1 MNITTNS
8 PITFGNKHYSFYTP
22 PKDSGRAPFHP
33 DTVTVLDDIYANYKQ
48 SLNEIP
54 FNEVRATAL
63 KVSCET
69 QTPKKDVLKS
79 MQLLTQFSNIKSLI
93 GISETLKK
101 ENVILLGNYDSKLA
115 FDCIDSGF
123 LAKNVQNVCQETGI
137 HRALTYVLNK
147 KKLAP
152 FDTHKEGKI
161 GLILDEEKISQ
172 LEQVKRTQ
180 PKEFEKFVKNKNLK
194 FIYISG
200 WDTGIPV
207 INRTKNLEEKTKELL
222 ERAKEHDL
230 PLEKAVDYPNID
242 RIRDLGIRPVIIKN
256 ENEANELT
264 IYNQMRPE
272 QIRSKNTL
280 YNIIEANTLSRSK
293 KHNDADK
300 AATNHVSAKYLEN
313 TLCVYTP
320 EAMSKDLM
328 LMNKKINDYAQK
340 QNREVV
346 YLIPNKDIKST
357 DYLNYSYRKINNI
370 DSSKFVHID
379 ELNVYNKFN
388 PERNEDNTLYVIL
401 DDCALSGNS
410 MNSIINYDFMGTDD
424 KTPVLFANLK
434 CSDEALNNFMNT
446 SSHPA
451 KVMYIDRI
459 HSKYIGSDTLEDII
473 GEAAYQEEAYAV
485 VFPYM
490 APDNNCELGSNIAL
504 LHNPKYNSGN
514 FSSESQRNYYTD
526 YELNQLDED
535 IREEVLKDQEEKRDY
550 CFSSKTMSDNVLKV
564 SAQYARTLGLSYS
577 ELPKSEM
584 RYLTSKDLKE
594 MTDYLLP

>member
-1 MNITTNS
+1 
-8 PITFGNKHYSFYTP
+8 
-22 PKDSGRAPFHP
+22 
-33 DTVTVLDDIYANYKQ
+33 
-48 SLNEIP
+48 
-54 FNEVRATAL
+54 
-63 KVSCET
+63 
-69 QTPKKDVLKS
+69 
-79 MQLLTQFSNIKSLI
+79 
-93 GISETLKK
+93 
-101 ENVILLGNYDSKLA
+101 
-115 FDCIDSGF
+115 
-123 LAKNVQNVCQETGI
+123 
-137 HRALTYVLNK
+137 
-147 KKLAP
+147 
-152 FDTHKEGKI
+152 
-161 GLILDEEKISQ
+161 
-172 LEQVKRTQ
+172 
-180 PKEFEKFVKNKNLK
+180 
-194 FIYISG
+194 
-200 WDTGIPV
+200 
-207 INRTKNLEEKTKELL
+207 
-222 ERAKEHDL
+222 
-230 PLEKAVDYPNID
+230 
-242 RIRDLGIRPVIIKN
+242 
-256 ENEANELT
+256 
-264 IYNQMRPE
+264 
-272 QIRSKNTL
+272 
-280 YNIIEANTLSRSK
+280 
-293 KHNDADK
+293 
-300 AATNHVSAKYLEN
+300 
-313 TLCVYTP
+313 
-320 EAMSKDLM
+320 MSKDLR

-410 MNSIINYDFMGTDD
+410 MNSIINYDFMGTND

-434 CSDEALNNFMNT
+434 CSDEALNNFMNA

-535 IREEVLKDQEEKRDY
+535 IREEVLKDQKEKRDY

-584 RYLTSKDLKE
+584 IYLTSKDLKE